1 MTCDLMTRAPRTGA
15 HRPAQQTALA
25 PEPAG
30 HPHRTPHY
38 QSQVPAQVGPTPHRL
53 PPGHPP
59 VDRGASPQ
67 TLPDAE
73 PRLHRPGHWPA
84 GEKAD
89 AGALRARRPRGA
101 MVHVDIKKLG
111 RIPDGGGW
119 RMFGRG
125 SDQDRASGR
134 ASDVAGRK
142 GSKPGRG
149 YRYLHHAVDGHS
161 RVVHSEILD
170 DEHKDTAAGFWR
182 RASGF
187 FASLGVRVGAV
198 MTDNGAC
205 YRSRVFVEAL
215 GPGIK
220 HR

>member
-1 MTCDLMTRAPRTGA
+1 
-15 HRPAQQTALA
+15 
-25 PEPAG
+25 
-30 HPHRTPHY
+30 
-38 QSQVPAQVGPTPHRL
+38 
-53 PPGHPP
+53 
-59 VDRGASPQ
+59 
-67 TLPDAE
+67 
-73 PRLHRPGHWPA
+73 
-84 GEKAD
+84 
-89 AGALRARRPRGA
+89 
-101 MVHVDIKKLG
+101 
-111 RIPDGGGW
+111 
-119 RMFGRG
+119 MFGRG
-125 SDQDRASGR
+125 SDQDQASSR
-134 ASDVAGRK
+134 ASDAAGQK

-205 YRSRVFVEAL
+205 YRSRAFVEAL
-215 GPGIK
+215 GPGVK

>member
-1 MTCDLMTRAPRTGA
+1 
-15 HRPAQQTALA
+15 
-25 PEPAG
+25 
-30 HPHRTPHY
+30 
-38 QSQVPAQVGPTPHRL
+38 VGDVRQGL
-53 PPGHPP
+53 Y
-59 VDRGASPQ
+59 
-67 TLPDAE
+67 
-73 PRLHRPGHWPA
+73 
-84 GEKAD
+84 
-89 AGALRARRPRGA
+89 
-101 MVHVDIKKLG
+101 
-111 RIPDGGGW
+111 
-119 RMFGRG
+119 
-125 SDQDRASGR
+125 QDRASGR
-134 ASDVAGRK
+134 ASDAAGRK

-205 YRSRVFVEAL
+205 YRSRAFVEAL
-215 GPGIK
+215 GPGVK

>member
-1 MTCDLMTRAPRTGA
+1 
-15 HRPAQQTALA
+15 
-25 PEPAG
+25 
-30 HPHRTPHY
+30 
-38 QSQVPAQVGPTPHRL
+38 
-53 PPGHPP
+53 
-59 VDRGASPQ
+59 
-67 TLPDAE
+67 
-73 PRLHRPGHWPA
+73 
-84 GEKAD
+84 
-89 AGALRARRPRGA
+89 

-134 ASDVAGRK
+134 ASDAAGRK

-187 FASLGVRVGAV
+187 FASLGVCRRDDDRQRRLLPFTRVRRGVGAGCQAPV
-198 MTDNGAC
+198 NQERIGHRRAGMRN
-205 YRSRVFVEAL
+205 RSTAR
-215 GPGIK
+215 
-220 HR
+220 